1 MLELAGAGD
10 KSSKTDNNR
19 VGKYT
24 MSVAVR
30 LTSVKAHRIRRF
42 EQGGLINPMRTEAKQ
57 RLFSDHGIE
66 LIKDIAELE
75 DKGINLAGIKTILEM
90 RKGEGEKVRKI

>member
-1 MLELAGAGD
+1 MTELTKYGR
-10 KSSKTDNNR
+10 K

-42 EQGGLINPMRTEAKQ
+42 EQGGLINPIRTETKQ

-66 LIKDIAELE
+66 LIKEIARLE
-75 DKGINLAGIKTILEM
+75 DQGINMPGIKIILEM
-90 RKGEGEKVRKI
+90 RREK

>member
-1 MLELAGAGD
+1 MMADMTGAGD
-10 KSSKTDNNR
+10 KHRKIGNNK

-30 LTSVKAHRIRRF
+30 LTSVAAHRIRRF
-42 EQGGLINPMRTEAKQ
+42 EQGGLIHPVRTEAKQ

-66 LIKDIAELE
+66 LIKEIAELE
-75 DKGINLAGIKTILEM
+75 DQGINIAGIKAILEI
-90 RKGEGEKVRKI
+90 RKRRKE